1 MGSPCSS
8 VANWEITI
16 LHGNRLLCM
25 SVKYWYTVIV
35 WLCRPVVLGSGFSCE
50 FIVVVVKSAD
60 SADGGRNHFCVDLQY
75 IS

>member
-1 MGSPCSS
+1 
-8 VANWEITI
+8 
-16 LHGNRLLCM
+16 M